1 MFTMLI
7 KRLNKNKGFEI
18 MTENRFRD
26 DQAKNMMIKADNLNC
41 YEFFLKA
48 TEIYG
53 DYDAYQHMDKR
64 GKRSELIAE
73 IEALAVYFKK
83 ELKLK
88 RGDAYTI
95 FTPTNVESIVAFYA
109 LNKIGVI
116 VNFVHPLL
124 PDEVLFETIKESG
137 SKGIMVLG
145 LIGLKQHNVEAVNKT
160 GLPILLCRCSDYASP
175 VKKAAA
181 GLGEA
186 LLEKILKYRDATLYE
201 DVIKKYMGRTVEGE
215 KNNGDDIAVFLNG
228 GGTTGKSKTIKLTSK
243 AINENVH
250 ALGYIDHII
259 DPGEEGEII
268 ILPFFHA
275 FGLVVAMHMTMCNAA
290 RIIPMLQ
297 FDGKLVV
304 KLYKKN
310 RISGIVGIPAMFKK
324 LYHTPGFD
332 GPHLSNTRMMFA
344 GGDDLSPAF
353 LQEFNDMLEKNGTS
367 ARLRQGYGLT
377 EVGSVCCA
385 NTNWTNKDNSIGL
398 PLAGVRM
405 QIWDDDHKE
414 VPDGTVGEIVIA
426 GPTIMEGYLTAD
438 GPKDAGLYY
447 DEEGTPWVCSGD
459 LGYRDEDGFFF
470 FSGRKKRV
478 IIISGYNVYPV
489 DIENLMDTL
498 SFIKES
504 CAVRGISA
512 EGKPIVKLFV
522 SLKTKGDEEDYRR
535 QITEACEKNL
545 SKFSVPREIEFMDEL
560 PHTPLEKVDFMALE
574 KIACK
579 KN

>member
-1 MFTMLI
+1 
-7 KRLNKNKGFEI
+7 
-18 MTENRFRD
+18 MTENRFRA
-26 DQAKNMMIKADNLNC
+26 DQSQNMMIKAENLNC
-41 YEFFLKA
+41 YEFFVNA
-48 TEIYG
+48 TEKYG
-53 DYDAYQHMDKR
+53 DYDAYQHMDER
-64 GKRSELIAE
+64 GKRSQLLRQID
-73 IEALAVYFKK
+73 ALAYYFTHD
-83 ELKLK
+83 LGLK

-95 FTPTNVESIVAFYA
+95 FTPTNVESIAAFYA

-124 PDEVLFETIKESG
+124 PDEVLFETVRESK

-181 GLGEA
+181 GAGEA
-186 LLEKILKYRDATLYE
+186 LLEKILKYREPTLYK
-201 DVIKKYMGRTVEGE
+201 DVIKKYDGKKVEGV
-215 KNNGDDIAVFLNG
+215 KNNGTDVAVYLNG

-243 AINENVH
+243 AINENVY
-250 ALGYIDHII
+250 ALGYIDHIL
-259 DPGEEGEII
+259 DPGDEGEII

-290 RIIPMLQ
+290 RIIPLLQ
-297 FDGKLVV
+297 FDRKLVV
-304 KLYKKN
+304 KLYERN

-324 LYHTPGFD
+324 LYNTPGFD
-332 GPHLSNTRMMFA
+332 GPHLRHTRLMFA

-353 LQEFNDMLEKNGTS
+353 LSEFNAMLDKNGTK

-385 NTNWTNKDNSIGL
+385 NTNDTNKDNSIGI
-398 PLAGVRM
+398 PLAGVTM
-405 QIWDDDHKE
+405 AIWDDSCKP
-414 VPDGTVGEIVIA
+414 VPNGTVGEIVIS

-438 GPKDAGLYY
+438 GPVDAGLYT
-447 DEEGTPWVCSGD
+447 DENGVKWVRSGD
-459 LGYRDEDGFFF
+459 LGYMDDDGFFYF
-470 FSGRKKRV
+470 AGRKKRL

-498 SFIKES
+498 PFIKES
-504 CAVRGISA
+504 CAVRGFS
-512 EGKPIVKLFV
+512 EGKPLVKLYV
-522 SLKTKGDEEDYRR
+522 SLKEKGDEEEYRR
-535 QITEACEKNL
+535 IITETCEKNL
-545 SKFSVPREIEFMDEL
+545 SKFSVPRVIEFMDEL

-574 KIACK
+574 KLSADNK
-579 KN
+579 

>member
-1 MFTMLI
+1 
-7 KRLNKNKGFEI
+7 
-18 MTENRFRD
+18 MTENKFRA
-26 DQAKNMMIKADNLNC
+26 DQAQNMMIKADDLNC

-53 DYDAYQHMDKR
+53 DYDAYQHMDER
-64 GKRSELIAE
+64 GKRSTFISHV
-73 IEALAVYFKK
+73 EALACYFTK
-83 ELKLK
+83 ELGLK

-124 PDEVLFETIKESG
+124 PDEVLFETIRESK

-160 GLPILLCRCSDYASP
+160 GLPILLCRVSDYASP
-175 VKKAAA
+175 AKKAAA
-181 GLGEA
+181 GAGEA
-186 LLEKILKYRDATLYE
+186 LLEKILKYKGAVLYK
-201 DVIKKYMGRTVEGE
+201 DVIKKYEGQTVPTVQ
-215 KNNGDDIAVFLNG
+215 NNGDDIAVYLNG

-259 DPGEEGEII
+259 DPGDEGEII

-290 RIIPMLQ
+290 RIIPLLQ
-297 FDGKLVV
+297 FDRKLVV
-304 KLYKKN
+304 KLYEKN

-324 LYHTPGFD
+324 LYNTPGFD
-332 GPHLSNTRMMFA
+332 GPHLKHTRLMFA

-353 LQEFNDMLEKNGTS
+353 LKEFNEMLDKNGTK

-385 NTNWTNKDNSIGL
+385 NTNWTNKDNSIGI
-398 PLAGVRM
+398 PLAGVVM
-405 QIWDDDHKE
+405 EIWDDNCE
-414 VPDGTVGEIVIA
+414 PVPNGTVGEIVIS
-426 GPTIMEGYLTAD
+426 GPTIMAGYLTPD
-438 GPKDAGLYY
+438 GEENAGLTIK
-447 DEEGTPWVCSGD
+447 DGVKWVRSGD
-459 LGYRDEDGFFF
+459 LGYKDDDGFFY
-470 FSGRKKRV
+470 FSGRKKRL

-498 SFIKES
+498 PFVKES
-504 CAVRGISA
+504 CAVRGT
-512 EGKPIVKLFV
+512 EGGKPFVKLYV
-522 SLKTKGDEEDYRR
+522 SLSQKGDEEEYKRI
-535 QITEACEKNL
+535 ITEACEKNL
-545 SKFSVPREIEFMDEL
+545 SKFSVPRVIEFMEEL
-560 PHTPLEKVDFMALE
+560 PHTPLEKVDFMALQKLAE
-574 KIACK
+574 
-579 KN
+579 N